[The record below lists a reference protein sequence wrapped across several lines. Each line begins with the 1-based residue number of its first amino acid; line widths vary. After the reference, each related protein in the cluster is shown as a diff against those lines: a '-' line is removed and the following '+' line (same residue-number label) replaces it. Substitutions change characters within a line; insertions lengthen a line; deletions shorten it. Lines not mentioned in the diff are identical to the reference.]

1 MYFYRQQRSADF
13 ESAEFADSYLPT
25 VTRIRIREGG
35 TDSL

>member
-25 VTRIRIREGG
+25 VTRIREGG